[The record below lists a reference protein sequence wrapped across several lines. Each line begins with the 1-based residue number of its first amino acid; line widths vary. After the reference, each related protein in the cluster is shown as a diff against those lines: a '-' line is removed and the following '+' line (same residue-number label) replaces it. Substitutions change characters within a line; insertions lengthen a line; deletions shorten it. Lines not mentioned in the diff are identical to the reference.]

1 MLRFIYF
8 LFCLISIFYATPPSK
23 NFSIIKKALF
33 YKKNIFLEKPGF
45 NKISDFDKIK
55 KLQFNND
62 ELRRTN
68 SELNIM
74 DTLKLKKIILLQ
86 HKIYELEGGQIVRR
100 KNKTN
105 K

>member
-1 MLRFIYF
+1 MAKDWKL
-8 LFCLISIFYATPPSK
+8 L
-23 NFSIIKKALF
+23 
-33 YKKNIFLEKPGF
+33 YKESERTN
-45 NKISDFDKIK
+45 K
-55 KLQFNND
+55 KLQHNND

-74 DTLKLKKIILLQ
+74 DTQKLKKIILLQ
-86 HKIYELEGGQIVRR
+86 HKIYEQEGGQIVRR